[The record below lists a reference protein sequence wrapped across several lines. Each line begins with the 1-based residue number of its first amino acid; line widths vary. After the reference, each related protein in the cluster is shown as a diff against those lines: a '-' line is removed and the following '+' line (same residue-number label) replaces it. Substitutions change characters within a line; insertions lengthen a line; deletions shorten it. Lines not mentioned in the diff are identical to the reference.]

1 MNPKS
6 LKNKISRIPVL
17 WKSGIVILMSG
28 VLIGGFVFAQ
38 IPYQEGK
45 VYVCPLA
52 TKIEEINPK
61 CQCRID
67 LVLGETITSTCPIDG
82 KNYEMTLTIT
92 EHKGKE
98 YYAILGFEN
107 GGAGVNFEPQAKI
120 SAPFEGYLDKEI
132 LFDGSQSQD
141 PNQDPLDFFWDFGDG
156 NSAQGEKVSHLYKS
170 PGEYLITLT
179 VSDGMFSAIATTSL
193 KILPFSKRSSKTLGY
208 FEKKESIEKE
218 IERSENFQRKEKEIE
233 KIEKASTEKVSKEP
247 KSPEKMTKILHPEKI
262 PQNILE
268 KETPERESISPKE
281 KENFKTPKKSQSFFN
296 FLLANLKSTITNF
309 KLLLF
314 SLFSIFIFAFIFFK
328 AIQFIKKR

>member
-156 NSAQGEKVSHLYKS
+156 NSAQGQKVSHLYKN

-208 FEKKESIEKE
+208 FEKKESIEKQTQ
-218 IERSENFQRKEKEIE
+218 RNENFQKEEKEIE
-233 KIEKASTEKVSKEP
+233 KIEKTSTEKVIKEP
-247 KSPEKMTKILHPEKI
+247 KSLERKTKILHTEKL

-268 KETPERESISPKE
+268 KENAEKEPISPKE
-281 KENFKTPKKSQSFFN
+281 KEDFKTPKRSQTFFN
-296 FLLANLKSTITNF
+296 FLLANLKSAITNF
-309 KLLLF
+309 KLLFF
-314 SLFSIFIFAFIFFK
+314 SLFSILILAFIFFK